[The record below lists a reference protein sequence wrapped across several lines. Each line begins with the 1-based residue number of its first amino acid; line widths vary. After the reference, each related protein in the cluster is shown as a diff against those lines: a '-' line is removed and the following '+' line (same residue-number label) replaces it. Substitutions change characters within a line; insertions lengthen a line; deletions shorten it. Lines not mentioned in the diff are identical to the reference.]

1 MDTLPGGT
9 VTFLFTDIEGST
21 LLLKQLG
28 PAWGATLDAHHE
40 LLRAAIEGAGGKKV
54 NTNGDA
60 VFAVF
65 PRPLDAI
72 AAAAAAQCALAGT
85 DWPEGVRLRVRMGL
99 HTGEAERA
107 GQDYTGLDVH
117 RAARIS
123 AAAHGGQ
130 VLISSTTHLL
140 TEQVLPEGIRL
151 RELGEHRLK
160 DLARPERLYQL
171 CIDGLPAEFPPPRTL
186 DAWRD
191 ALPAQPTTF
200 IGREREV
207 TEVQSLL
214 ERTRLLTLT
223 GPGGIG
229 KTRLALRVAAR
240 SAESY
245 RDRAVFVALSA
256 LEDPSLVASTVAA
269 AVGVQEEA
277 GRPILASLTE
287 RLAGMEAL
295 LVLDNF
301 EQLLPA
307 APIVGTL
314 VAAGPRVT
322 VLVTSRAPLRLAGE
336 QEYQVKPLAL
346 PDPLV
351 VATPEELTESEAVAL
366 FVERARAIDPDFA
379 LGHENA
385 ADVAAI
391 CAALDGLPLAIE
403 LAAARVRLLSPHAI
417 LELLGRCLS
426 LLTGGPHDRPE
437 RQRTLRGAIQWSY
450 DLLDPDGQAML
461 RRLSAFAG
469 GWSLGAAEAVCSE
482 TGAGGLD
489 TLETLDVLVQHSLVR
504 REDGALE
511 PRFRMLQ
518 TIREFGLE
526 RLAESGEEPEI
537 RERHARFFLK
547 VAEEVAGELTGP
559 GQAVSLDRLASD
571 HDNFR
576 AALRWS
582 VDADRAETGL
592 LIAAA
597 IWRFWQ
603 LRDHLA
609 EGEARLIELL
619 AVPSV
624 AVAEAARAAG
634 ANALASV
641 VYWRGDYPTARDRYE
656 DALALYVTLGDEAGA
671 ADVRASLG
679 WVAAATGDWARA
691 RRRFSE
697 AADGARARGDR
708 TSLGFALHGLGM
720 SALRDGDR
728 PAARVALEEAV
739 DLLRASGDR
748 FGLANALYDYGRVL
762 VAEGECDRG
771 RASLLD
777 ALYLHAS
784 AGDMSGVAFVLDAL
798 SGLAVDE
805 DRPRRAVRLAAAAD
819 AMREA
824 LGVRAPSSIIG
835 DWDARA
841 AVRANLREDAV
852 AAAWAEG
859 REMSLERVLTYVEGG
874 DDG

>member
-1 MDTLPGGT
+1 MDTPPSGT

-21 LLLKQLG
+21 LLLERLG
-28 PAWGATLDAHHE
+28 PAWGATLDTHHE
-40 LLRAAIEGAGGKKV
+40 LLRTAIEGAGGHQV

-65 PRPLDAI
+65 DRSQDAV
-72 AAAAAAQCALAGT
+72 AAAVGAQRRLAAT

-107 GQDYTGLDVH
+107 GQDYAGLDVH
-117 RAARIS
+117 RAARIC

-130 VLISSTTHLL
+130 VLLSSATHLL
-140 TEQVLPEGIRL
+140 TERALPDGVRL
-151 RELGEHRLK
+151 RDLGEHRLK
-160 DLARPERLYQL
+160 DLSRPERLHQL

-207 TEVQSLL
+207 AEAQALL

-223 GPGGIG
+223 GPGGTG
-229 KTRLALRVAAR
+229 KTRLALRVAAE
-240 SAESY
+240 SAPAY
-245 RDRAVFVALSA
+245 RDRAIFVALGA
-256 LEDPSLVASTVAA
+256 LDDPSLVASTVAA
-269 AVGVQEEA
+269 AVGVQAEA
-277 GRPILASLTE
+277 DRPILTSLIE
-287 RLAGMEAL
+287 RLAGMQVL
-295 LVLDNF
+295 LVLDNY

-307 APIVGTL
+307 APIVAAL
-314 VAAGPRVT
+314 VAAGPGVRV
-322 VLVTSRAPLRLAGE
+322 LATSRAPLRLAGE
-336 QEYQVKPLAL
+336 HEYQVHPLSL
-346 PDPLV
+346 PDPSV
-351 VATPEELTESEAVAL
+351 AATPEELADSEAVAL
-366 FVERARAIDPDFA
+366 FVERARAIDPAFV

-385 ADVAAI
+385 AAVAAI
-391 CAALDGLPLAIE
+391 CTALDGLPLAIE
-403 LAAARVRLLSPHAI
+403 LAAARVRLLSPQAI
-417 LELLGRCLS
+417 LERLGTCLS
-426 LLTGGPHDRPE
+426 LLTGGPRDRPE
-437 RQRTLRGAIQWSY
+437 RQRTLRGAIRWSH
-450 DLLDPDGQAML
+450 DLLDPDAQAML

-469 GWSLGAAEAVCSE
+469 GWSLEAAEAVCSG
-482 TGAGGLD
+482 TGPGGLD
-489 TLETLDVLVQHSLVR
+489 TLETLDALVQHSLAR
-504 REDGALE
+504 RDDSGLE
-511 PRFRMLQ
+511 PRYRMLQ

-537 RERHARFFLK
+537 RERHARFFLAM
-547 VAEEVAGELTGP
+547 AEEAVGELTGP
-559 GQAVSLDRLASD
+559 GQAAWLDRLARD

-576 AALRWS
+576 GALRWS

-609 EGEARLIELL
+609 EGEARLTELL
-619 AVPSV
+619 AAPS
-624 AVAEAARAAG
+624 AAAAEPARAAG

-641 VYWRGDYPTARDRYE
+641 VYWRGDYAAARDRYE
-656 DALALYVTLGDEAGA
+656 DALAMYEALGDRVGA
-671 ADVRASLG
+671 AGVRTSLG
-679 WVAAATGDWARA
+679 WVAAATGEWATA
-691 RRRFSE
+691 RGRFAE
-697 AADGARARGDR
+697 AADSARARGDR
-708 TSLGFALHGLGM
+708 TTLGFALQGLGM
-720 SALRDGDR
+720 SAFCGGDH

-748 FGLANALYDYGRVL
+748 FGLANALYDHGRVL
-762 VAEGECDRG
+762 VAEGERDRG

-777 ALYLHAS
+777 ALHRHAS

-798 SGLAVDE
+798 SGLAADE
-805 DRPRRAVRLAAAAD
+805 DRPARAVRLAAAAD

-824 LGVRAPSSIIG
+824 LGARAPSSIIG
-835 DWDARA
+835 EWDVRA
-841 AVRANLREDAV
+841 AVRGDLDEDAV

-859 REMSLERVLTYVEGG
+859 REMGLERVLTYVEGG

>member
-1 MDTLPGGT
+1 MDTLPSGT

-21 LLLKQLG
+21 LLVKRLG

-40 LLRAAIEGAGGKKV
+40 LLRAAIEGTGGKQV

-72 AAAAAAQCALAGT
+72 AAAAAAQRALAAT

-107 GQDYTGLDVH
+107 GQDYAGLDVH

-140 TEQVLPEGIRL
+140 TERVLPEGIRL
-151 RELGEHRLK
+151 RDLGEHRLK
-160 DLARPERLYQL
+160 DLSRPERLHQL
-171 CIDGLPAEFPPPRTL
+171 CIEGLPAEFPPPRTL

-207 TEVQSLL
+207 TEAQSLL

-223 GPGGIG
+223 GPGGTG
-229 KTRLALRVAAR
+229 KTRLALQVAAQ

-287 RLAGMEAL
+287 RLAGMEVL

-314 VAAGPRVT
+314 VAAGPRIR
-322 VLVTSRAPLRLAGE
+322 VLVTSRAPLRLTDE
-336 QEYQVKPLAL
+336 REYQVQPLAL
-346 PDPLV
+346 PDPSV
-351 VATPEELTESEAVAL
+351 VATPEELAESEAVAL

-417 LELLGRCLS
+417 LERLGRCLS
-426 LLTGGPHDRPE
+426 LLTGGPRDRPE

-450 DLLDPDGQAML
+450 DLLDPDGQVML

-489 TLETLDVLVQHSLVR
+489 TLETLDALVQHSLVR
-504 REDGALE
+504 RGDGALE

-547 VAEEVAGELTGP
+547 VAEEVVGELTGP

-576 AALRWS
+576 GALRWS
-582 VDADRAETGL
+582 VDANRAETGL

-597 IWRFWQ
+597 IWRYWQ

-609 EGEARLIELL
+609 EGEARLTELL
-619 AVPSV
+619 AAPSA

-656 DALALYVTLGDEAGA
+656 DALALYVKLGDEAGA

-739 DLLRASGDR
+739 DLLRALGDR

-762 VAEGECDRG
+762 LAEGERDRG

-798 SGLAVDE
+798 SGLAADE

-835 DWDARA
+835 EWDARA
-841 AVRANLREDAV
+841 AVRGDLREDAV

-859 REMSLERVLTYVEGG
+859 RGMGLERVLTYVEGG